1 MPTVHFTQALKRFFK
16 DLDSMET
23 PEQHISD
30 ILAHIDRQWP
40 GIKGYIVDDQGK
52 LRQHVNIFIDGE
64 LIQDREGLSDPLR
77 PESEVYFFQALSGG

>member
-1 MPTVHFTQALKRFFK
+1 
-16 DLDSMET
+16 MET
-23 PEQHISD
+23 PEQRISD
-30 ILAHIDRQWP
+30 IRAHIDRQWP

>member
-1 MPTVHFTQALKRFFK
+1 MPTVHFTQALKRFFN
-16 DLDSMET
+16 DLDSIET
-23 PEQHISD
+23 PEQRISD

-64 LIQDREGLSDPLR
+64 LIQDREGLSDRLR